1 MPLSRRYALF
11 AATLKANVLLWA
23 KARHRAL
30 RAGKCTMN
38 LLPSHSNAEPLE
50 EMLKLSQLLLET
62 LQLPQ
67 KYPNRNTQLLCCG

>member
-50 EMLKLSQLLLET
+50 EMLKLGQLLLESSHKNIPT
-62 LQLPQ
+62 AI
-67 KYPNRNTQLLCCG
+67 RNSYVVVDK